1 MYHLLC
7 TLRVLMAAVIATVL
21 LPPLALAGH
30 GKPHWG
36 AWFKE
41 RQRSADTAVAAIE
54 RGRKIFNEMGCAGC
68 HPRGGTIG
76 GRARNI
82 LGKLSPRPVPDL
94 HGAASHFPRVAT
106 GKKILV
112 TLGQMNDI

>member
-1 MYHLLC
+1 MHHLYSA
-7 TLRVLMAAVIATVL
+7 LRVVVAAVLVTSVFQ
-21 LPPLALAGH
+21 PLALAGH

-36 AWFKE
+36 AWFKQ
-41 RQRSADTAVAAIE
+41 RQGKDTAAAAME
-54 RGRKIFNEMGCAGC
+54 RGRKIFNEIGCSGC

-82 LGKLSPRPVPDL
+82 LGKLSPREIPDL

-106 GKKILV
+106 GKKKLV
-112 TLGQMNDI
+112 TLGQMNDV

>member
-1 MYHLLC
+1 MHYLCSALRLLA
-7 TLRVLMAAVIATVL
+7 AAVLATIL
-21 LPPLALAGH
+21 LPPLALATH

-36 AWFKE
+36 GWFKE
-41 RQRSADTAVAAIE
+41 RQGKDTAAAAIE
-54 RGRKIFNEMGCAGC
+54 RGRKIFNEIGCAGC

-82 LGKLSPRPVPDL
+82 VGKLSPREIPDL

-106 GKKILV
+106 GKKKLV
-112 TLGQMNDI
+112 TLGQMNDV